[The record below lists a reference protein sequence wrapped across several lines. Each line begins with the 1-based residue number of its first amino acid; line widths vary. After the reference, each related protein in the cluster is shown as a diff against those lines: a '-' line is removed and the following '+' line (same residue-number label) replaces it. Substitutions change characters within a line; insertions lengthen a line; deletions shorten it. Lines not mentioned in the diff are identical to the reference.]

1 MQISVSLEQIE
12 FFLAILVRV
21 SAFMF
26 TAPFFNTNNV
36 PNRVKA
42 GLAIFV
48 AFVVNNSVPYT
59 PLEYGSILS
68 YSIII
73 MKEAVGGAILGFF
86 ANVAQHILSFVGQ
99 RIDIDMGF
107 SMVSEFSQV
116 TGSEVTITGT
126 FYSYAV
132 ILIMMVTDLH
142 LFLVQALAESFNLIP
157 VGGITVDSNIYELMM
172 VYMADY
178 FILAFRIVLPMY
190 AAILI
195 VDTILGILAK
205 VAPQMNMFAVGIQ
218 LKVSVGLITLYFMI
232 RLLPGVSRIIYN
244 EMFDLLQSSVYYLGG
259 S

>member
-1 MQISVSLEQIE
+1 MQISVSIEQIE

-21 SAFMF
+21 STFIF
-26 TAPFFNTNNV
+26 VAPFFNSNNV
-36 PNRVKA
+36 PRRVKA
-42 GLAIFV
+42 GIAILV
-48 AFVVNNSVPYT
+48 AFAVNNTVPYT
-59 PLEYGSILS
+59 PLEYNGVIGFGILM
-68 YSIII
+68 
-73 MKEAVGGAILGFF
+73 MKEAIGGAIMGFF
-86 ANVAQHILSFVGQ
+86 ANVAQHILAFVGQ

-107 SMVSEFSQV
+107 SMVSEYSQV
-116 TGSEVTITGT
+116 IGSEVTITGT

-132 ILIMMVTDLH
+132 VLIMMVTNLH
-142 LFLVQALAESFNLIP
+142 FFLVTALVESFSLIP
-157 VGGITVDSNIYELMM
+157 VGGIQIDANIYELMM

-232 RLLPGVSRIIYN
+232 RLLPGVSRIIYD
-244 EMFDLLQSSVYYLGG
+244 EMFELLETSVQYLGG